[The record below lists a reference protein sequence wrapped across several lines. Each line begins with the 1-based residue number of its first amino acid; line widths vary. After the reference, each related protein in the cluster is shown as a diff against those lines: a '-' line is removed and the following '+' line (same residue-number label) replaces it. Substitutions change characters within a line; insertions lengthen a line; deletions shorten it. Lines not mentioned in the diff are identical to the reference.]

1 MSTNRLDSMRATA
14 QAQIRNDFMIGN
26 GKANTKDNLS
36 RQQIGFR
43 TMITAQ
49 ERNEWYAQNQFIQ
62 NGVDI
67 PAEDM
72 FRNGFEIII
81 SGDPALEDKI
91 MSKIR
96 DLDVKGNFTDMR
108 RYERLQG
115 DGFIAL
121 GVTQSQQFTLAQPLP
136 MRLKS
141 VDYLNAF
148 STLKVGSFQVN
159 EDMFSPRYGK
169 VELFSL
175 NRMTS
180 TASALTEGTGYQGSD
195 SNVHFSRLLHDQ
207 TRRIE
212 GEYYGQSILE
222 PMRDI
227 LTIFDTAQW
236 SVGQLLYNTSFK
248 VYQSEGINSLTPAQR
263 QEFQMLADFMF
274 RTEATAIIGKE
285 ESLST
290 VGAQFSGIEALLDFT
305 WELVAGGWRMPK
317 SVIKGQEA
325 GTIAGAQYD
334 VINYYSRIAAAQE
347 TEARPHLEHL
357 VKLIMMSDEFGNID
371 PESIEWELK
380 FNPLWNVDNKT
391 DAEIRKLNSESDSNY
406 IASGVMAPDEVRAE
420 RFPELEATEK
430 QLKDPT
436 EEMSEEEIRSV
447 VDSMDKAHGTRTRN

>member
-26 GKANTKDNLS
+26 GKANAKDNLT
-36 RQQIGFR
+36 RQQIGYR
-43 TMITAQ
+43 MTITPQ

-72 FRNGFEIII
+72 FRNGFEIVVN
-81 SGDPALEDKI
+81 GDPELEAKL
-91 MSKIR
+91 MRKIR

-115 DGFIAL
+115 DGFIAI
-121 GVTQSQQFTLAQPLP
+121 GVTQPQLFTLAQPLP
-136 MRLKS
+136 LKLKS

-159 EDMFSPRYGK
+159 EDMFSSRYGR
-169 VELFSL
+169 VEFFSL

-195 SNVHFSRLLHDQ
+195 SDVHYSRLIHDQ

-248 VYQSEGINSLTPAQR
+248 VYQSDGIATMTGPQR

-285 ESLST
+285 ESLTT
-290 VGAQFSGIEALLDFT
+290 VGAQFSGIQALLEYT
-305 WELVAGGWRMPK
+305 WELISGGWRMPK

-347 TEARPHLEHL
+347 TEMRPHLEHL
-357 VKLIMMSDEFGNID
+357 IRLIMMSDEFGGLD
-371 PESIEWELK
+371 PETVDWELK

-391 DAEIRKLNSESDSNY
+391 DAEIRKMNSETDANY

-420 RFPELEATEK
+420 RFPELE
-430 QLKDPT
+430 PT
-436 EEMSEEEIRSV
+436 EFQMSTEVMSEEEMRSV
-447 VDSMDKAHGTRTRN
+447 VDAMDKAHGTRT